1 MNIKNRLRLALALLT
16 VIVGFMYV
24 DLLEHSL
31 SEGGLFASGHLLF
44 LLQTTALMISAI
56 VLFYIIYKIVV
67 QDILAAL
74 HELSAAIETAASG
87 SYSRVMV
94 SQRQGEFAPLMRNF
108 NSLMAVLSANHRS
121 MKDLAARLHSY
132 AEEMASSMEEA
143 TSGAEE
149 ITSKTQSIG
158 ASIEKDAELLENI
171 NSLAAGAKEGL
182 DPMIENTSELLD
194 AIDHT
199 YSTASELGTLG
210 SETRQTLDA
219 IAEGLEDLRN
229 FMEVVLL
236 SQNKVGITVD
246 VINGIADQTNM
257 LALNAA
263 IEAARAGEAGKGFAV
278 VASEIRK
285 LADESKYAAA
295 DIVSI
300 NEQNAENF
308 RKSRETM
315 EETIKVIEGGNHNM
329 KEVLERVQALRGL
342 MVEVKERT
350 GLADDAIRQFG
361 SVTSE
366 IISLI
371 PQATEL
377 TMNIKVASQE
387 ITETN
392 RDQATA
398 LEEITALSEELV
410 SVGDELHTYL
420 EHLKDIDSDTGTAPH
435 SVPSL
440 GNDAATGVDPFIAGI

>member
-1 MNIKNRLRLALALLT
+1 MKNRLRLTMALLMAT
-16 VIVGFMYV
+16 VVLMYA
-24 DLLEHSL
+24 DLLIVDIYDGSAF
-31 SEGGLFASGHLLF
+31 SSGHLLL
-44 LLQTTALMISAI
+44 LLQTTVLLISAM
-56 VLFYIIYKIVV
+56 VLFYSIYRMVV
-67 QDILAAL
+67 HGILGHL
-74 HELSAAIETAASG
+74 QELSTAIEMAASG
-87 SYSRVMV
+87 SYSKAKV
-94 SQRQGEFAPLMRNF
+94 SRIQGEFAPVMRNF
-108 NSLMAVLSANHRS
+108 NRLMEVICRNHTS

-149 ITSKTQSIG
+149 ITSKTQSIS

-171 NSLAAGAKEGL
+171 NSLAAGAKEDL

-210 SETRQTLDA
+210 SETRKTLDA
-219 IAEGLEDLRN
+219 IAEGLEDLRSS
-229 FMEVVLL
+229 MEVILL
-236 SQNKVGITVD
+236 SQNRIGITVD
-246 VINGIADQTNM
+246 VINSIADQTNM

-285 LADESKYAAA
+285 LAEESKSAAA

-308 RKSRETM
+308 RRASESV

-329 KEVLERVQALRGL
+329 KEVLERVQAVLEL
-342 MVEVKERT
+342 MMEVKERT
-350 GLADDAIRQFG
+350 GQAGDTVRQFG
-361 SVTSE
+361 SITSE

-392 RDQATA
+392 RDRATA

-420 EHLKDIDSDTGTAPH
+420 ENLKDADSDFSSN